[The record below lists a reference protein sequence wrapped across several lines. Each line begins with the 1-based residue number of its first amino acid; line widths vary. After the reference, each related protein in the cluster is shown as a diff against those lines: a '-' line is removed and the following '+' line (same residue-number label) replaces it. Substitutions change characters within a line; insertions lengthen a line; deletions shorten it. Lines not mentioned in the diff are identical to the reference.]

1 MILCPGEGIRRR
13 GGGHTHVNELRHI
26 PLLDGA
32 AAPLLVQSAI
42 SPGLGNLPTFTVAS
56 CDHQSDANPM
66 RITDLAKWTVEYN
79 PKTWPAD
86 DDSGAGGLVWKAQ
99 VPSILNYFGM
109 GGLTNGDVLDLG
121 RRMSTTPSLFI
132 KYWNYFT
139 KGHPY
144 VVGLCLKEPCPRE
157 EICVV
162 RTIPVPMPKMTVVL
176 MVIHFPLLPL
186 LKILLAV
193 PLGNPARPAI
203 SLAIY

>member
-1 MILCPGEGIRRR
+1 MVAAHLY
-13 GGGHTHVNELRHI
+13 GHTHVNELRHI

-121 RRMSTTPSLFI
+121 RRMSTTPSLFV

-144 VVGLCLKEPCPRE
+144 VVGPCLKEPCSRE

-162 RTIPVPMPKMTVVL
+162 MCGVTEEIWSACVGGRK
-176 MVIHFPLLPL
+176 
-186 LKILLAV
+186 
-193 PLGNPARPAI
+193 
-203 SLAIY
+203 